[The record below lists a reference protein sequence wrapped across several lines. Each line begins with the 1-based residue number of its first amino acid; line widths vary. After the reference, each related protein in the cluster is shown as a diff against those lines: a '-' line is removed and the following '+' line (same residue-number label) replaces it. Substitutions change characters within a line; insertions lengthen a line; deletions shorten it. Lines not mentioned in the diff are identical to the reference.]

1 MMRISKHGGFIGRYV
16 VSRPLVTYSEA
27 VRRLEKHNLVRG
39 RLGSKRGT
47 DSCVCHSFD
56 NSLMRK
62 AVLLQLQD
70 PGILIGE

>member
-39 RLGSKRGT
+39 RLVPNEALIPACAIT
-47 DSCVCHSFD
+47 
-56 NSLMRK
+56 
-62 AVLLQLQD
+62 VLT
-70 PGILIGE
+70 IH